1 MIIVFY
7 ISLFL
12 YIANISLISTNID
25 PDFWARIIVGKT
37 FFQTGTLLNFDFQS
51 FGPTRQ
57 WFDHE
62 WGASLIFYSILD
74 KFGDVGIIT
83 FKIVIVFVTYFILT
97 RIILLRRKYIHK
109 SIKINPTK
117 EASFNI
123 IFFIL
128 LTQYVLNVV
137 NSTVR
142 CHLFTFLFFVIWLYV
157 LEKSRLENNYKI
169 LWLLPVSMIIWSNIH
184 GGCFTGLG
192 LLTLYIIGEY
202 LNKKPIKPYVTTLAF
217 SILAL
222 FVNPYGAE
230 YVYFLFHAITLSR
243 PNITEWQPL
252 FSKIHFAHYFKF
264 KLWLMGMTIL
274 SSIILIRNYK
284 KQQNKDFKEKLI
296 NTYNSL
302 DKTKA
307 IILIAMFF
315 LSFKSLRLI
324 IFFAFC
330 ATVFLYDDIYLKLL
344 NKKLSNKINN
354 LKEILLFLLISI
366 SLVYTVKTKTI
377 ETSIQEF
384 PYVEAEFLKINHL
397 KGNLLANFHYG
408 SFLAYKLYPN
418 NFIFMDGRYEETYD
432 PALLER
438 LNIIHTKDNWKEEL
452 NRFHV
457 DYIIAEKFYNKLCK
471 HLNEDKDWK
480 PILESKNFILFTKMN
495 TSLKDFKIPSSD
507 FKYYQKHKWDT
518 NINWGMNEK

>member
-1 MIIVFY
+1 MS
-7 ISLFL
+7 ISEKAQCETSKVSKAGYLT
-12 YIANISLISTNID
+12 LISI
-25 PDFWARIIVGKT
+25 
-37 FFQTGTLLNFDFQS
+37 
-51 FGPTRQ
+51 
-57 WFDHE
+57 
-62 WGASLIFYSILD
+62 
-74 KFGDVGIIT
+74 
-83 FKIVIVFVTYFILT
+83 
-97 RIILLRRKYIHK
+97 
-109 SIKINPTK
+109 
-117 EASFNI
+117 
-123 IFFIL
+123 
-128 LTQYVLNVV
+128 
-137 NSTVR
+137 
-142 CHLFTFLFFVIWLYV
+142 
-157 LEKSRLENNYKI
+157 
-169 LWLLPVSMIIWSNIH
+169 
-184 GGCFTGLG
+184 CFTGLG

-438 LNIIHTKDNWKEEL
+438 LNIIHTRSEE
-452 NRFHV
+452 H
-457 DYIIAEKFYNKLCK
+457 
-471 HLNEDKDWK
+471 
-480 PILESKNFILFTKMN
+480 
-495 TSLKDFKIPSSD
+495 TSELQS
-507 FKYYQKHKWDT
+507 QR
-518 NINWGMNEK
+518 

>member
-128 LTQYVLNVV
+128 LTQSVLNVV

-284 KQQNKDFKEKLI
+284 KQQNNDFKEK
-296 NTYNSL
+296 
-302 DKTKA
+302 
-307 IILIAMFF
+307 
-315 LSFKSLRLI
+315 
-324 IFFAFC
+324 
-330 ATVFLYDDIYLKLL
+330 
-344 NKKLSNKINN
+344 
-354 LKEILLFLLISI
+354 
-366 SLVYTVKTKTI
+366 
-377 ETSIQEF
+377 
-384 PYVEAEFLKINHL
+384 
-397 KGNLLANFHYG
+397 
-408 SFLAYKLYPN
+408 
-418 NFIFMDGRYEETYD
+418 
-432 PALLER
+432 
-438 LNIIHTKDNWKEEL
+438 
-452 NRFHV
+452 
-457 DYIIAEKFYNKLCK
+457 
-471 HLNEDKDWK
+471 
-480 PILESKNFILFTKMN
+480 
-495 TSLKDFKIPSSD
+495 
-507 FKYYQKHKWDT
+507 
-518 NINWGMNEK
+518 